1 MMSKLTLKGS
11 MYGSKKIKTYSEPN
25 ILYSVVDK
33 HKCQINNLTFKYN
46 KDKNNFYVYHSY
58 DGLNSTMNKVYLGRW
73 YNVDFIPNKKNFNS
87 KTNTFEIQLK
97 NVEWE
102 NFETGKIKIKN
113 VKIKFFLTPSGY
125 NKLII
130 FINKYLLLNV

>member
-1 MMSKLTLKGS
+1 MSKLTLKGS
-11 MYGSKKIKTYSEPN
+11 MYGSKKIKTYTEPN
-25 ILYSVVDK
+25 ILYSMVDK
-33 HKCQINNLTFKYN
+33 HKCQINNLTFKYK

-58 DGLNSTMNKVYLGRW
+58 DELDTTMNKLYSGRW
-73 YNVDFIPNKKNFNS
+73 YNFDFIPGKKNFSS

-102 NFETGKIKIKN
+102 DFDTGKIKTKN
-113 VKIKFFLTPSGY
+113 IKIKFFLTSCGY

-130 FINKYLLLNV
+130 FFNKYLELNM